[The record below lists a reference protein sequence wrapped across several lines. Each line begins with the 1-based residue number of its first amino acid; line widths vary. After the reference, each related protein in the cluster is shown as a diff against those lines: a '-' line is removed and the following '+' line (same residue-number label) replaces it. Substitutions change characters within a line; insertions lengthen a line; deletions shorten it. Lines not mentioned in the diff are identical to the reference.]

1 MLENL
6 QGNTVIDLALCIKE
20 EEDESNEF
28 IIQDDSMNTNL
39 NLSLAALVFANIK
52 DYSIWHS
59 GPMLKE
65 AVIEA
70 IRKDIPG
77 IGEYLTARFIKT
89 ESFIKPMQ
97 SQMKTEL
104 TLTDM
109 FCYNVCNV
117 EVI

>member
-1 MLENL
+1 
-6 QGNTVIDLALCIKE
+6 
-20 EEDESNEF
+20 
-28 IIQDDSMNTNL
+28 MNKHL

-77 IGEYLTARFIKT
+77 IGEYLSARFIKT
-89 ESFIKPMQ
+89 ENFIKPMQ
-97 SQMKTEL
+97 NKMRSSK
-104 TLTDM
+104 TLTDL

-117 EVI
+117 DVI

>member
-6 QGNTVIDLALCIKE
+6 QGNTVIDLALCIQDE
-20 EEDESNEF
+20 ENQNEF
-28 IIQDDSMNTNL
+28 NIQDDSMNTNL

-70 IRKDIPG
+70 IKKDIPG
-77 IGEYLTARFIKT
+77 IGEYLSARLIKT

-97 SQMKTEL
+97 KKMRSSH
-104 TLTDM
+104 TLTDL